1 MPPPMSS
8 ARHVLSPAEFAVQA
22 LGLMPYDWQLEALE
36 DENGQAWKR
45 MALVAAN
52 GSGKTAMVNVVLLL
66 WFLYTNPRGIAMV
79 TSGSWKQIETQLWPN
94 LMMYSG
100 DFTRLGWSFTSKR
113 ISTPEGGFIEA
124 YSTIQPGRAEGH
136 HEHLPERP
144 VMLMVD
150 EAKSVP
156 EPIFEAI
163 SRCTP
168 TYLILTSSPGTPS
181 GTFYKAHR
189 DPSWKGMYHTVHVS
203 AFDCP
208 HIDPARIARA
218 KVLYGPNYDENPVY
232 RSMILGEFTEGDAAS
247 IIPRNLVMAALRD
260 RPAARDGDVY
270 AGVDWAAGGDE
281 TVMAV
286 RRGNQLRIV
295 YKSHEKDTVKAA
307 ADIVARCRAAGIRDC
322 NVYGDICGIGL
333 AIMQAA
339 HKMHGFR
346 FKGFNGG
353 EPADDG
359 DHYQDRNIE
368 AWYYFRRALE
378 MGEVCFPDGLDDETI
393 TQLCDRLLDW
403 NARGKLRC
411 ERKEDMRKRGVHSP
425 DRADAL
431 VMAWWA
437 GRYMSYAGE
446 PRPDAVF
453 DPGRLERGAI
463 MPRDFAF

>member
-8 ARHVLSPAEFAVQA
+8 TRHVLSPAEFAVQA

-66 WFLYTNPRGIAMV
+66 WFLYTHPRGIAMV

-189 DPSWKGMYHTVHVS
+189 DPSWRGMYHTVHVS

-339 HKMHGFR
+339 HKMHSFR

>member
-94 LMMYSG
+94 LTMYSG